1 MPAHQDYHRSDRVA
15 DQMQRELAELVRL
28 EVKDPRVGMVTLSG
42 VEVSRD
48 LAHAK
53 VFFTQLGGEEKGRE
67 AQTGLNH
74 AAGYLR
80 RALGHRLRLRSVPTL
95 RFIYDDTPERGA
107 RISALID
114 SAIAED
120 EARHPE
126 GAASSVDAA
135 SEPGPEDPGST
146 APDSHG
152 PEAHSPD
159 SKATDS
165 KADPDAPAGS
175 GGGSER

>member
-1 MPAHQDYHRSDRVA
+1 MTTRRDYQRSDRVG
-15 DQMQRELAELVRL
+15 DQMQRELADLIRL

-42 VEVSRD
+42 VEVTRD

-53 VFFTQLGGEEKGRE
+53 VYFTQLGGEEKGLE
-67 AQTGLNH
+67 AEQGLNH

-80 RALGHRLRLRSVPTL
+80 HALGTRMRLRSVPQL

-120 EARHPE
+120 
-126 GAASSVDAA
+126 AAHHSGDAA
-135 SEPGPEDPGST
+135 PED
-146 APDSHG
+146 
-152 PEAHSPD
+152 
-159 SKATDS
+159 
-165 KADPDAPAGS
+165 S
-175 GGGSER
+175 GDRGDR

>member
-1 MPAHQDYHRSDRVA
+1 MTARRDYQRSDRVG
-15 DQMQRELAELVRL
+15 DQMQRELADLIRL

-67 AQTGLNH
+67 AEQGLNN

-80 RALGHRLRLRSVPTL
+80 RELGARMRLRTVPQL
-95 RFIYDDTPERGA
+95 RFVYDDTPERGA

-120 EARHPE
+120 EAHHSGE
-126 GAASSVDAA
+126 SAADDAD
-135 SEPGPEDPGST
+135 GPDQ
-146 APDSHG
+146 
-152 PEAHSPD
+152 
-159 SKATDS
+159 
-165 KADPDAPAGS
+165 
-175 GGGSER
+175 R